1 MGARVIATIEGTVF
15 GGESLGAKGISVTA
29 DTNTAGDASEMAIES
44 YDISIVEIVMVMM
57 MMMMMMM
64 MVVAVVEEEEDG
76 DHYLNLLSLTF
87 PESFSLGVWEA

>member
-29 DTNTAGDASEMAIES
+29 DTNTAGEASEMAIES
-44 YDISIVEIVMVMM
+44 YDISIVEIVMV
-57 MMMMMMM
+57 MMMMM

>member
-57 MMMMMMM
+57 M
-64 MVVAVVEEEEDG
+64 VVAVVEEEEDG

>member
-44 YDISIVEIVMVMM
+44 YDISIVEIVMVV
-57 MMMMMMM
+57 M
-64 MVVAVVEEEEDG
+64 MVVVEEEEDG

>member
-44 YDISIVEIVMVMM
+44 YDISIVEIVMVVV
-57 MMMMMMM
+57 MM
-64 MVVAVVEEEEDG
+64 MVVVVVEEKDG

>member
-44 YDISIVEIVMVMM
+44 YDISIVEIVMVV
-57 MMMMMMM
+57 MM
-64 MVVAVVEEEEDG
+64 MVVVVVEEEDG

>member
-44 YDISIVEIVMVMM
+44 YDISIVEIVMVV
-57 MMMMMMM
+57 MMM
-64 MVVAVVEEEEDG
+64 MVVVVEEEDG

>member
-1 MGARVIATIEGTVF
+1 MEGTVF

-57 MMMMMMM
+57 MMMM
-64 MVVAVVEEEEDG
+64 VVAVVEEEEDG

>member
-57 MMMMMMM
+57 MM
-64 MVVAVVEEEEDG
+64 VVAVVEEEEDG

>member
-57 MMMMMMM
+57 MMM
-64 MVVAVVEEEEDG
+64 VVAVVEEEEDG

>member
-44 YDISIVEIVMVMM
+44 YDISIVEIVMVV
-57 MMMMMMM
+57 MMM
-64 MVVAVVEEEEDG
+64 MVVVVVEEKDG